1 MNSRKSPLRLSPG
14 RHILLCLRADCQ
26 QRSGRR
32 LKKHEPQLQAG
43 GTRFNLFYSADG
55 SDGAIVYTFLY
66 LYGAKLSII
75 FDSCKHID
83 FFCEI
88 FFFHAVFCLEFQF
101 VWQLWAFLCQFLHFI
116 PYEIINQ

>member
-55 SDGAIVYTFLY
+55 SDGATVYTFLCFMVH
-66 LYGAKLSII
+66 KLSII

-83 FFCEI
+83 FFFVK
-88 FFFHAVFCLEFQF
+88 FFYAVFCLEFQF
-101 VWQLWAFLCQFLHFI
+101 VWQLCALLCQFLHLI
-116 PYEIINQ
+116 PYKIINQ